1 MKNFLPRF
9 FACLTC
15 IFCGLNSYAAYTI
28 IVTNTSDV
36 ALKNKPVSISRND
49 LPKYPA
55 GNYYP
60 VIIGPAGDTI
70 ASQLDDINGDN
81 AWDQLFFVANLPAGK
96 QVIFKLSWSKKEP
109 AYTKRTSIRFGVR
122 KSFNSRV
129 EPATADT
136 FYPNQLPA
144 VMGYQRYQTDGPT
157 WENDK
162 VGFRQYLDGRN
173 SIDVFGKKTAGI
185 TPENVGI
192 NKAGVTE
199 PDYSNMQDWGT
210 DILHVGNS
218 AGLGAFSL
226 LIDDSLARLGVTEKD
241 PLNNVDSTIF
251 HIVTEGP
258 VHSIMQFNYRG
269 WRPLNRNYN
278 VQQTTSIWPGIYAFE
293 NEISFDKLSGDETVV
308 VGLVNS
314 RTEQKLTEIMLNDK
328 WVVLLT
334 HDKQTVNKEWW
345 LGMALILPKENYA
358 GYLEAPKT
366 GSIST
371 TYLGKLKLQNNKPL
385 TYFAVAGWELSDA
398 GFSDAAYFKNYVTNL
413 VHQLT
418 ATVAVKIY

>member
-1 MKNFLPRF
+1 M
-9 FACLTC
+9 
-15 IFCGLNSYAAYTI
+15 
-28 IVTNTSDV
+28 
-36 ALKNKPVSISRND
+36 
-49 LPKYPA
+49 PKYPA